1 MKEVLQA
8 KTLRWEW
15 FWMCLQKKPK
25 PEWWYMEGQADL
37 CDFQARQDYIG
48 KPYLKIIK

>member
-1 MKEVLQA
+1 MKEVFQ
-8 KTLRWEW
+8 TDSEMGVV
-15 FWMCLQKKPK
+15 WMCLQKEPK